1 MAYIRDPKEDEQN
14 QQNLTTSGQSS
25 VVSAGQGASDPNASA
40 AQGTSWTNLSKYLD
54 ANEGLGGGI
63 ATAVTANTQGKID
76 SAAGKI
82 NEYQTKAAGAND
94 SGKAQIAKLDG
105 YTNQIKSDP
114 TKLNATAYRNDVATG
129 YQGLTDASKVDG
141 YSDASAKFGDAK
153 ADYSNLKNNDWNA
166 RSSVVQNTYGKDNAA
181 YTKGM
186 GLLDTLVLQGDAK
199 GQDGINS
206 FIINSFISNSQ
217 SFVGD
222 DTSNA
227 LTKAKT
233 NVQSGLDTDKG
244 RWDTLLA
251 GTGQVVTDKRNSILG
266 SEAIKQG
273 KRTERDRQLGAAE
286 SAVSEYMQQ
295 NGTPGFAS
303 KYYSAG
309 DVSEYLPE
317 EELAALNALAE
328 LDGGQRYTAK
338 RSEANIDWD
347 LLKSDTAKA
356 KTTYTVTKDGVK
368 GYYDAN
374 NNLISSESADAK
386 DGNIVEANG
395 WRVYRDAAGNEI
407 KRERV

>member
-1 MAYIRDPKEDEQN
+1 MAYIKDPKEDEQN
-14 QQNLTTSGQSS
+14 GQNLTTSGQSS
-25 VVSAGQGASDPNASA
+25 VVSAGQGATDPNTSA

-63 ATAVTANTQGKID
+63 ANAVTANSQGKID

-94 SGKAQIAKLDG
+94 SGKSQIAKLDG
-105 YTNQIKSDP
+105 YNNQIKSDP
-114 TKLNATAYRNDVATG
+114 TKINATAYRNDVATG

-206 FIINSFISNSQ
+206 FISNSQ

-251 GTGQVVTDKRNSILG
+251 GTGQVVADKRNAVLNG
-266 SEAIKQG
+266 QG
-273 KRTERDRQLGAAE
+273 IANGRYDEHDRQRAAAE
-286 SAVSEYMQQ
+286 AGAPPVPRT
-295 NGTPGFAS
+295 GTRRS
-303 KYYSAG
+303 CSCR
-309 DVSEYLPE
+309 LPRPSM
-317 EELAALNALAE
+317 L
-328 LDGGQRYTAK
+328 YWVTTA
-338 RSEANIDWD
+338 RGS
-347 LLKSDTAKA
+347 
-356 KTTYTVTKDGVK
+356 VTLV
-368 GYYDAN
+368 N
-374 NNLISSESADAK
+374 WSSPS
-386 DGNIVEANG
+386 
-395 WRVYRDAAGNEI
+395 
-407 KRERV
+407 